1 MTEQFAQFKQELRDA
16 LGRVNRDNSYQ
27 VYDHDLMTEY
37 DYPGTPFWMILE
49 RKAVFFRMNI
59 VRERRDLDPLTVT
72 EYVQKVELPAVG
84 FSDYEDRVVDKAAE
98 LAFEESE

>member
-16 LGRVNRDNSYQ
+16 LGRINRDTPHR
-27 VYDHDLMTEY
+27 VYEHDLMTGF

-59 VRERRDLDPLTVT
+59 VREKRSLDPLTVT
-72 EYVQKVELPAVG
+72 EYVKKVELPAVG